1 MLEVL
6 KDPRS
11 KWETHIRVVG
21 RIIGNDV
28 VGGIILR
35 VAVGC
40 DDRTGDTRC
49 SSPANDR
56 DHRQTLFDRLS
67 GLNSLV
73 AYDKDDPGAGYYYA
87 ELTFDGTCPIKD

>member
-1 MLEVL
+1 MLKVVKEQGTEQ
-6 KDPRS
+6 
-11 KWETHIRVVG
+11 ETHIRVVG

-28 VGGIILR
+28 VSGIILR

-67 GLNSLV
+67 GPNSLV
-73 AYDKDDPGAGYYYA
+73 IYDKKDPGAGYYYA
-87 ELTFDGTCPIKD
+87 ELTFECGCP